1 MSSSSVK
8 DIFVTKENRKLY
20 LPDPDSSN
28 DARSPMQ
35 PKENQLL
42 QIMCLTTRKRT
53 VQTVSGSSDKHPFV
67 PKENYVTNAGTR

>member
-42 QIMCLTTRKRT
+42 QIY
-53 VQTVSGSSDKHPFV
+53 VS
-67 PKENYVTNAGTR
+67 Y